1 MPRPAV
7 AFFFSKV
14 GHVEDC
20 KGAEELADAPEVI
33 EMPMVLWQE
42 ARCAGVEDF
51 AAAAEGF
58 AVVGTGA
65 A

>member
-1 MPRPAV
+1 M
-7 AFFFSKV
+7 AFFFSREGPTK
-14 GHVEDC
+14 EF
-20 KGAEELADAPEVI
+20 GATVELADAPEVI